1 MVVSQTEHSKYTN
14 EIFWTHGDFYE
25 SRKSQLREIS
35 VVVLFKKLT
44 ISFQN
49 WIDIDISSILIL
61 HYNIIDYIIIF
72 TSRCNILTCSRFY
85 QKLFQCH
92 VHHYQYLVVPVE
104 LAAMEFVFQFTV
116 FGIGEML
123 VWMACVIVS
132 KSVWVL

>member
-49 WIDIDISSILIL
+49 
-61 HYNIIDYIIIF
+61 
-72 TSRCNILTCSRFY
+72 
-85 QKLFQCH
+85 
-92 VHHYQYLVVPVE
+92 
-104 LAAMEFVFQFTV
+104 
-116 FGIGEML
+116 
-123 VWMACVIVS
+123 
-132 KSVWVL
+132 